1 MMMFK
6 TTLVAAV
13 VTLLGSTLALPHQQE
28 VKLAIRDIGVVGVR
42 SIPAQV
48 PEIVVRGQHA
58 RCTVVEERQIAEED
72 PVKTDDSG
80 NIVHYDKR
88 QEIAVEV
95 AVKSDN
101 GVITPYGKRNIPVEI
116 AVKSDGGDPVAY
128 PKRAGIPVEI
138 AVKSDGGDPVAYPKR
153 AGIPAEIAVKSNG
166 GDPVAYPKR
175 AEIPAE
181 VATKSDQGVIS
192 LY

>member
-6 TTLVAAV
+6 TSLLAAV

-28 VKLAIRDIGVVGVR
+28 VKLAIRDIGVIGVR

-58 RCTVVEERQIAEED
+58 KRAIVEERQIPEED
-72 PVKTDDSG
+72 PVKVDNSG
-80 NIVHYDKR
+80 TIVPYVKR
-88 QEIAVEV
+88 DEIAAEV

-101 GVITPYGKRNIPVEI
+101 GVITLYDKRDIPVEIAVKSDGGDPVAYPKRAQIPAEI

-153 AGIPAEIAVKSNG
+153 A
-166 GDPVAYPKR
+166 
-175 AEIPAE
+175 EIPAE
-181 VATKSDQGVIS
+181 LPTRSDKGVIS